1 MAISTRGALIN
12 SYKHFFIAV
21 DSFENR
27 LLKGRMFHESMEEAA
42 AFSCLTELVVTLE
55 RLFDKLQYPMKS
67 VQQRSFNRKLTEA
80 FPGEIP
86 HQIRNTGKDRK
97 GTLSNF
103 LLQVKYRFYASW
115 QGEVTDLSDGSGI
128 SFASLIELMDYLGE
142 RLGGIDRERGA
153 GCSRQVGSSSGLC
166 DGRYVVEGNPA
177 SPAVEGLPVF
187 VNGYQIKE
195 VIESM
200 AMPFLK
206 GEMNHMIPITLQVA
220 AEGVEFETFIVR
232 VLFKRNGTWQ
242 GTIGWREKRIQVSF
256 RSFLEI
262 LLLIH
267 EAVNQRELCFG
278 IEADQSNSEI

>member
-1 MAISTRGALIN
+1 MSILTRGALIN

-27 LLKGRMFHESMEEAA
+27 LLKGRIFHESMEEAA
-42 AFSCLTELVVTLE
+42 AFGCLTELVVTLE
-55 RLFDKLQYPMKS
+55 SLFDKLHYPMKS
-67 VQQRSFNRKLTEA
+67 VQQRSFNRKLTTA

-86 HQIRNTGKDRK
+86 HESRNTGKDRK
-97 GTLSNF
+97 GTLRNF

-128 SFASLIELMDYLGE
+128 SFVSLIELMDYLDE
-142 RLGGIDRERGA
+142 RLGEFDRERGA
-153 GCSRQVGSSSGLC
+153 GCGRQVWSPSGLC
-166 DGRYVVEGNPA
+166 DGRYVIEVDPA
-177 SPAVEGLPVF
+177 GPAVGALPIF
-187 VNGYQIKE
+187 INGYQIKE

-200 AMPFLK
+200 ALPFLK
-206 GEMNHMIPITLQVA
+206 GEMNHMVPITLQVA
-220 AEGVEFETFIVR
+220 AGGVVFETFIVR

-267 EAVNQRELCFG
+267 EAVNQRKLCFR
-278 IEADQSNSEI
+278 IEANQLNSKI